1 MKIREIIT
9 EAEEQNLEKGLD
21 AYFKKKEL
29 EKKRA
34 ELRGQPRVKAAQ
46 PAEPE
51 GDDPYSKT
59 LSRVNAPKSKE
70 KRDIFAKAFQKGWH
84 RGEEFKQGVKQAYDK
99 VTSHRLFRPK

>member
-1 MKIREIIT
+1 MKLREIIT
-9 EAEEQNLEKGLD
+9 EEDLEKGLD

-34 ELRGQPRVKAAQ
+34 ELRGQTKSKPAQ

-59 LSRVNAPKSKE
+59 LSRVNAPKNKE

-84 RGEEFKQGVKQAYDK
+84 RGEEFKQGVGQAYRTA
-99 VTSHRLFRPK
+99 TSHRLFQPK